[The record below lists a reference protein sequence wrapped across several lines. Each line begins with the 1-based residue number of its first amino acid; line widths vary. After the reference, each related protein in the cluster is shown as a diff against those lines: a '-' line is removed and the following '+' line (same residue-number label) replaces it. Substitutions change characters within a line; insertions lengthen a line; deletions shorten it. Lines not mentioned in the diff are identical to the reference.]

1 MDNLV
6 SLAIWEDKN
15 KSLMFCL
22 VCAIAVFKVNK
33 LTTVSRQGYWVL
45 WINNLLLPSLVFYA
59 LYILLDRRM
68 HPYPSLEQLR
78 EHRGNIDKADEFGE
92 ELQARL
98 TSTAPFGLLD
108 AWKTFRVYN
117 KSRIRK
123 TKEKMKQSDDAA
135 SMISI
140 ETTVTDDDTPADDS
154 VEKSQ
159 GHEIKA
165 LGLEALCELVD
176 GMERLKKYV
185 K

>member
-1 MDNLV
+1 
-6 SLAIWEDKN
+6 
-15 KSLMFCL
+15 
-22 VCAIAVFKVNK
+22 
-33 LTTVSRQGYWVL
+33 
-45 WINNLLLPSLVFYA
+45 
-59 LYILLDRRM
+59 M

-117 KSRIRK
+117 KSKVRKAKERI
-123 TKEKMKQSDDAA
+123 KQSDDAA

-140 ETTVTDDDTPADDS
+140 ETTVTDDDTSAGDS
-154 VEKSQ
+154 LGRPREY
-159 GHEIKA
+159 EIKA
-165 LGLEALCELVD
+165 LGLEVLCELVD

-185 K
+185 KWQPARTVLIVR